1 MVYFSTKSILHL
13 RILLRKRL
21 ARECK
26 PLIYLGHEAGRCEEE
41 ADEEGDEEDEPV
53 PFVKGACEAFLES

>member
-1 MVYFSTKSILHL
+1 MTYFSTNSILHL

-41 ADEEGDEEDEPV
+41 ASKEGDEEDKPV
-53 PFVKGACEAFLES
+53 PFV